1 MIKQISI
8 KNTTIFLIILISV
21 SFCNYST
28 ISKPKKV
35 IIMIGDGM
43 GIAQIT
49 AGIYSS
55 NKTLNFTRFKNI
67 GLMTN
72 HSYDNIVTDSAAS
85 ATAIATG
92 IKTYNKAISVNK
104 DKIPIKTIM
113 ELSREKNFSIG
124 VVVTS
129 SITDATPAAFLAHE
143 ESRENHYQI
152 AEDIVDLEPDIVL
165 GGGLKYFQNRPDN
178 KDLIHTLKEKNY
190 NVFYDWEELK
200 KINLKN
206 FTKIIGLFADTG
218 LPPVIKTNANKE
230 SKYYDYLNSIT
241 DFSKVRSKD
250 YLPDMVR
257 IAIEFLE
264 LKNKPYILLVEGS
277 QIDWGGHNMDPQYI
291 IDEVLDFDRAIGEVL
306 DFAERDQET
315 LVIVTADHETGGFAI
330 LDTKISNTISSEKFE
345 TNFIHSKHTS
355 SMVPVFSYG
364 PGSKEFLG
372 LYDNTDI
379 FYKIKNLWLDF

>member
-8 KNTTIFLIILISV
+8 KNTIIFLVILISV

-28 ISKPKKV
+28 TSKPKKV

-55 NKTLNFTRFKNI
+55 NKPLNFTRFKNI

-104 DKIPIKTIM
+104 DKIPVKTIM
-113 ELSREKNFSIG
+113 EYAKYKNYNIG

-143 ESRENHYQI
+143 ESKENHYQI
-152 AEDIVDLEPDIVL
+152 AEDIVDLEPDIIL
-165 GGGLKYFQNRPDN
+165 GGGLQYFQNRLDN
-178 KDLIHTLKEKNY
+178 KNLIQILKEKNY
-190 NVFYDWEELK
+190 NIFYDWQELK
-200 KINLKN
+200 NINIKTY
-206 FTKIIGLFADTG
+206 TKIIGLFAKIG
-218 LPPVIKTNANKE
+218 LPPIIKTNTNKE

-241 DFSKVRSKD
+241 NFSEVRSSD
-250 YLPDMVR
+250 YLPNMVR

-264 LKNKPYILLVEGS
+264 SKNKPYILLIEGS
-277 QIDWGGHNMDPQYI
+277 QIDWAGHNMDAQYI
-291 IDEVLDFDRAIGEVL
+291 IREVLDFDRAIGEVL
-306 DFAERDQET
+306 DFAERDQDT

-330 LDTKISNTISSEKFE
+330 IDTKITNAISSEKFE
-345 TNFIHSKHTS
+345 TKFIHSKHTS

-364 PGSKEFLG
+364 PGSKEFMG

-379 FYKIKNLWLDF
+379 FYKIKKLWLDF